1 MNKKKTSLIKK
12 LLILTMGV
20 TIMSFGIMMY
30 LKAGF
35 GTDPITTFTRG
46 NSIFLN
52 ISIGRASQL
61 VMGLILV
68 IIFFIDRRRI
78 GIGAFVNAFLT
89 GELLNI
95 FMKLPIESSNLW
107 IRLLILAIG
116 IGTFGLGVALFII
129 SDLGEGPVDII
140 MGMII
145 DHFKISLQRSRII
158 LDIILV
164 ILGRSLGA
172 PIGLGTILGV
182 LLTGTAIAKTLEINE
197 RYKILKVNSI

>member
-1 MNKKKTSLIKK
+1 MLFRSKKTSLVKK

-46 NSIFLN
+46 SSIFLN

-61 VMGLILV
+61 VMGIILI
-68 IIFFIDRRRI
+68 IIFFIDRKRI

-89 GELLNI
+89 GESLNL
-95 FMKLPIESSNLW
+95 FMRLPIESSNLF
-107 IRLLILAIG
+107 IRILILAIG
-116 IGTFGLGVALFII
+116 IVTFGVGVALFII
-129 SDLGEGPVDII
+129 SDLGEGPIDII

-145 DHFKISLQRSRII
+145 DHFKISLQKSRII

-164 ILGRSLGA
+164 IIGRTLGA
-172 PIGLGTILGV
+172 PLGIGTILGV
-182 LLTGTAIAKTLEINE
+182 LLTGTAIAKTLVINQK
-197 RYKILKVNSI
+197 YGIIKVK